1 MTAPHKPVKSSCGTA
16 ETLYSIFRSSC
27 HLGSDPDENRCRR
40 CWWDVSETHTH
51 TNPKRW
57 SERHTPPGLWASLH
71 LLSFANQCN
80 PWESIVKNRGSNS
93 VFVSVP
99 SDVSPRVLAGMS
111 PWAKNIE
118 ENACYWQ
125 GALLPLSHSEIC
137 LLGVFQAKWWRGWA
151 TVICSTKKGA
161 QKRPLDTKA
170 DVPEVLPLENRA
182 PDGTHNSDKRYRNW
196 SLELTHSLSCLGF
209 QETVKL

>member
-1 MTAPHKPVKSSCGTA
+1 MWWLPPINQWRAAVALPRPSTPSLGLAVISVQTQMKTGA
-16 ETLYSIFRSSC
+16 EGAGEMS
-27 HLGSDPDENRCRR
+27 PK
-40 CWWDVSETHTH
+40 HTH
-51 TNPKRW
+51 TNPKCW

-125 GALLPLSHSEIC
+125 GILLSLSHSEIR
-137 LLGVFQAKWWRGWA
+137 LLGAFQANWWRRWA
-151 TVICSTKKGA
+151 TVICSTKKGS

-182 PDGTHNSDKRYRNW
+182 PEGTHNSDKRYRYW
-196 SLELTHSLSCLGF
+196 SLRTY
-209 QETVKL
+209 T